1 MDHKEIK
8 REIKKH
14 SEQNESKNA
23 IDYNLNLRNVAK
35 AIFSGKYTVLN
46 VCIKKES
53 SEVNYLNFYLNNL
66 QKENST
72 KL

>member
-1 MDHKEIK
+1 MKEIK

-14 SEQNESKNA
+14 SEQNESENA
-23 IDYNLNLRNVAK
+23 IDYNLNLQNVAK